1 MTIEVRPLEA
11 KDFDQWLV
19 LWNGYLDFYSE
30 NLPDGL
36 TELSW
41 QRIIDADFNLHGFG
55 AFAADQ
61 LVGIVHFN
69 FQNST
74 IAKNGFVLL
83 EDLFV
88 SGDVRGKGIGRALI
102 NAVKSAAEVAGCSR
116 LYWDTDRTNETARK
130 LYDTY
135 VQEAG
140 KVQYRLPL
148 N

>member
-1 MTIEVRPLEA
+1 MTLLVRALEA
-11 KDFDQWLV
+11 RDYEAWLG

-30 NLPDGL
+30 KLPEGL
-36 TELSW
+36 TQLSW
-41 QRIIDADFNLHGFG
+41 QRIIDTHFNLHGFG
-55 AFAADQ
+55 AFDGEQ
-61 LVGIVHFN
+61 LLGIVHYN

-102 NAVKSAAEVAGCSR
+102 DAVKKIAEDAGCAR

-135 VQEAG
+135 IKEAG
-140 KVQYRLPL
+140 KVQYRLGL
-148 N
+148 

>member
-1 MTIEVRPLEA
+1 MTIEVRALEA
-11 KDFDQWLV
+11 SDFEAWLH
-19 LWNGYLDFYSE
+19 LWNGYLDFYGE
-30 NLPDGL
+30 NLPAGL

-41 QRIIDADFNLHGFG
+41 QRIIDTNFNLHGLG
-55 AFAADQ
+55 AFEGGK
-61 LVGIVHFN
+61 LLGIVHYN

-88 SGDVRGKGIGRALI
+88 AGDVRGKGVGRKLI
-102 NAVKSAAEVAGCSR
+102 DAVRNTAEDAGCAR

-130 LYDTY
+130 LYDSY
-135 VQEAG
+135 IKEAG

>member
-1 MTIEVRPLEA
+1 MTINVREFSVSDYTA
-11 KDFDQWLV
+11 WLP

-30 NLPDGL
+30 HLPEGL

-41 QRIIDADFNLHGFG
+41 QRILDPSFNLHGLG
-55 AFAADQ
+55 AFEGDE
-61 LVGIVHFN
+61 LLGIVHYN

-74 IAKNGFVLL
+74 ISVNGFVLL

-88 SGDVRGKGIGRALI
+88 SPEARGKGVARKLI
-102 NAVKSAAEVAGCSR
+102 DAVKALAEKAGCSR

-130 LYDTY
+130 LYDSY
-135 VQEAG
+135 IQEAG

>member
-1 MTIEVRPLEA
+1 MTIQVREFNESDYT
-11 KDFDQWLV
+11 KWLQ

-30 NLPDGL
+30 KLPDGL

-41 QRIIDADFNLHGFG
+41 KRIINHEFNLHGLG
-55 AFAADQ
+55 AFEGET
-61 LVGIVHFN
+61 LFGIVHYN

-74 IAKNGFVLL
+74 ISENGFVLL

-88 SGDVRGKGIGRALI
+88 ASDARGKGVGRKLI
-102 NAVKSAAEVAGCSR
+102 DAVKARAEKVGCSR

-130 LYDTY
+130 LYDSY
-135 VQEAG
+135 VKEAG

-148 N
+148 I

>member
-1 MTIEVRPLEA
+1 MSIQVRELTAADFEA
-11 KDFDQWLV
+11 WLP

-30 NLPDGL
+30 KLPDGL
-36 TELSW
+36 TELTW
-41 QRIIDADFNLHGFG
+41 QRIIDTDFNSHGLG
-55 AFAADQ
+55 AFEGEN
-61 LVGIVHFN
+61 LLGIVHYN

-74 IAKNGFVLL
+74 ISVNGFALL

-88 SGDVRGKGIGRALI
+88 SADARGKGVGRKLI
-102 NAVKSAAEVAGCSR
+102 DAVKERAEAADCSR

-130 LYDTY
+130 LYDSY
-135 VQEAG
+135 VNEAG

>member
-1 MTIEVRPLEA
+1 MTIQIR
-11 KDFDQWLV
+11 DFNESDYTDWLR

-30 NLPDGL
+30 KLPDGL
-36 TELSW
+36 TDLTW
-41 QRIIDADFNLHGFG
+41 NRIVNHDFNLHGLG
-55 AFAADQ
+55 AFEDGN
-61 LVGIVHFN
+61 LLGIVHFN

-74 IAKNGFVLL
+74 ISVNGFVLL

-88 SGDVRGKGIGRALI
+88 SSAARGKGVGRKLI
-102 NAVKSAAEVAGCSR
+102 DAVKARAEAAGCSR
-116 LYWDTDRTNETARK
+116 LYWDTDRTNETARR

>member
-1 MTIEVRPLEA
+1 MTIQVRALEA
-11 KDFDQWLV
+11 SDYEAWLP
-19 LWNGYLDFYSE
+19 LWNGYLDFYNE
-30 NLPDGL
+30 NLPAGL

-41 QRIIDADFNLHGFG
+41 QRIIDTSFNLHGLA
-55 AFAADQ
+55 AFEGEQ
-61 LVGIVHFN
+61 LLGIAHYN

-88 SGDVRGKGIGRALI
+88 AGDVRGKGIGRALI
-102 NAVKSAAEVAGCSR
+102 DAVKQIAEDAGCAR

-130 LYDTY
+130 LYDSY
-135 VQEAG
+135 IKEAG

>member
-1 MTIEVRPLEA
+1 MTIEVRALEA
-11 KDFDQWLV
+11 SDFEAWLP
-19 LWNGYLDFYSE
+19 LWNGYLDFYGE
-30 NLPDGL
+30 NLPAGL

-41 QRIIDADFNLHGFG
+41 QRIVDPNFNLHGLG
-55 AFAADQ
+55 AFEDGN
-61 LVGIVHFN
+61 LLGIVHYN

-88 SGDVRGKGIGRALI
+88 AGNVRGKGVGRKLI
-102 NAVKSAAEVAGCSR
+102 DAVRKIAEDVGCAR
-116 LYWDTDRTNETARK
+116 LYWDTDRTNETARR
-130 LYDTY
+130 LYDSY
-135 VQEAG
+135 IKEAG

>member
-1 MTIEVRPLEA
+1 MTIEVRSLEA
-11 KDFDQWLV
+11 SDFEAWLP

-30 NLPDGL
+30 NLPAGL

-41 QRIIDADFNLHGFG
+41 QRIIDTDFNLHGLG
-55 AFAADQ
+55 AFEAGT
-61 LVGIVHFN
+61 LLGIVHYN

-88 SGDVRGKGIGRALI
+88 AGDVRGKGVGRKLI
-102 NAVKSAAEVAGCSR
+102 DAVKKIAEDAGCAR
-116 LYWDTDRTNETARK
+116 LYWDTDRTNETARR

-135 VQEAG
+135 IKEAG